1 MNVSDNS
8 DSISDISIIEE
19 EVTNTSKQTMS
30 AISDLLG
37 KGRNQRQV
45 WDTMRFPMKSWN
57 HFECVKEGPCCT
69 NDDVEAL
76 FYT

>member
-8 DSISDISIIEE
+8 DSISDISIEE
-19 EVTNTSKQTMS
+19 EDVTNTSKQTMS
-30 AISDLLG
+30 AISDLLD
-37 KGRNQRQV
+37 KGHNHRQV
-45 WDTMRFPMKSWN
+45 WDTPRFPIKSWN
-57 HFECVKEGPCCT
+57 HFECVKEGLCRT